1 MIEPKEKSTMY
12 KSISLIAVCL
22 TLFYATA
29 NAAGM
34 SIDQLSRIN
43 SFAIIDNEGE
53 QYIAATDRGLF
64 HSDDHGH
71 TWMPYPGFELP
82 ATLVTTTPRGMVYA
96 FVVTKGL
103 LQLNLKANQ
112 WREVN
117 NEFGSQVLRQL
128 TATSWTP
135 SRLVALN
142 QYGKFI
148 VSNNYGSDWHR
159 IDGPYEARNDEE
171 KRGQALYR
179 EKCLACHGKDGN
191 GENYSV
197 EALTNKDYV
206 MAPALDASAH
216 AWHHTDEALQKFIL
230 EGSARTPR
238 MAAWKKAGLSENDA
252 HDLVMYIKSL
262 WTQRELDCQGPRHM
276 QCMQ

>member
-1 MIEPKEKSTMY
+1 MQR
-12 KSISLIAVCL
+12 SILLIAACL

-29 NAAGM
+29 NAAGF
-34 SIDQLSRIN
+34 STDQLSRIN

-64 HSDDHGH
+64 YSDDHGH
-71 TWMPYPGFELP
+71 SWMPSPGLELP
-82 ATLVTTTPRGMVYA
+82 ATLVTTTPGGVVYA

-103 LQLNLKANQ
+103 LQLNLKTGRWQ
-112 WREVN
+112 VVN
-117 NEFGSQVLRQL
+117 NEFGSQVLMQL
-128 TATSWTP
+128 STTSWTP

-148 VSNNYGSDWHR
+148 VSENYGNDWNR
-159 IDGPYEARNDEE
+159 IEGPYKAATEEE
-171 KRGQALYR
+171 KRGFTLYR
-179 EKCLACHGKDGN
+179 EKCQTCHGKEGT

-197 EALTNKDYV
+197 EALTSKEYI

-216 AWHHTDEALQKFIL
+216 AWHHTDEALQKLIL
-230 EGSARTPR
+230 EGSTRTPR
-238 MAAWKKAGLSENDA
+238 MTAWKNEGLTEFDA
-252 HDLVMYIKSL
+252 HALVAYIKSL
-262 WTQRELDCQGPRHM
+262 WTQRELECQGPRHM

>member
-1 MIEPKEKSTMY
+1 MY

-22 TLFYATA
+22 ILYYTTA
-29 NAAGM
+29 SSVDLSTN
-34 SIDQLSRIN
+34 QLSRIN

-71 TWMPYPGFELP
+71 TWVSYPGLELP
-82 ATLVTTTPRGMVYA
+82 ATLVTTTPQGTVYA

-103 LQLNLKANQ
+103 LQLNLKTNQ
-112 WREVN
+112 WQQVN
-117 NEFGSQVLRQL
+117 NEFGSQFLRQL
-128 TATSWTP
+128 STTSWTP

-148 VSNNYGSDWHR
+148 VSDNYGIDWNR
-159 IDGPYEARNDEE
+159 IEGPYKASNDEE
-171 KRGQALYR
+171 KRGRAIYR

-197 EALTNKDYV
+197 ESLTNKNYI

-216 AWHHTDEALQKFIL
+216 AWHHTDEALQKLIL
-230 EGSARTPR
+230 EGSARTSR
-238 MAAWKKAGLSENDA
+238 MAAWKNTGLTENDA
-252 HDLVMYIKSL
+252 HDLVAYIKSL